1 VSDPLLTALQILAGA
16 CLMPAC
22 VYLWMWYRNDR
33 NPEYGWTALLGV
45 GCAGYVTCSVLE
57 YQASGLP
64 EYLSVYRPQ
73 PLFTSLVL
81 VSMLELAHA
90 LHPHPR
96 LRHAVATHGFA
107 LLWTLVGVIRL
118 FDQEWIGRI
127 KGIYTSP
134 LQWGLGHIQLLD
146 LEANSIG
153 KLLIVCYLAGIAVAA
168 WSIWSAR
175 RTGADSFQAR
185 FLSYSLV
192 VLFICFLHDF
202 LAVTLRFP
210 WPYLAEPGFFLI
222 SILLGSSLLRDVLRS
237 QAVRAELKARQE
249 TFQILFHQNPHA
261 CLITRASNGEILLA
275 NRRFLDILGAPSS
288 ELVVGKTTLDIGMW
302 GSDGV
307 RRMERLKDPGPLGLA
322 NLRTY
327 MRRMDGTPFHVSHS
341 IQSIEYEGI
350 PAFLGL
356 LEDVDLQT
364 RAEEALRESETR
376 YRELASNLERR
387 VEERTSEIEAFNYMV
402 SHDLRAPLRGI
413 DGFARALAED
423 HSAQLDDPG
432 REVLRRIRQA
442 ARRMSDLIDAL
453 LFFSRSAKVP
463 LSPRETDIASIAHEI
478 LSRFQ
483 DLEKDRRVTWTLG
496 ENLKVWG
503 DPGLLR
509 SVMENL
515 LGNAWKYT
523 SRTQAGRIDVER
535 ETIDGQE
542 WIAVRDNGIGFDMRH
557 AGQLFGTFQRLDQN
571 DFPGTGIGL
580 ATVKRIVSRHGGD
593 VAAEG
598 ESGKGAVFRF
608 HLGEKLPR

>member
-1 VSDPLLTALQILAGA
+1 
-16 CLMPAC
+16 MPAC

-57 YQASGLP
+57 YQASSLP
-64 EYLSVYRPQ
+64 EYLSVFRPQ

-81 VSMLELAHA
+81 VSMLELAYA
-90 LHPHPR
+90 LHPLPR
-96 LRHAVATHGFA
+96 LRLAVATHGFA
-107 LLWTLVGVIRL
+107 LLWTFVGVIRL

-134 LQWGLGHIQLLD
+134 MQWGLGHIQLLD

-153 KLLIVCYLAGIAVAA
+153 KLLIVCYLGGIAVAS

-175 RTGADSFQAR
+175 KAGADNFQAR
-185 FLSYSLV
+185 FLSYSV
-192 VLFICFLHDF
+192 FVLFVCFLHDF
-202 LAVTLRFP
+202 LAVTLHFP

-237 QAVRAELKARQE
+237 QTIRAELKARRE

-261 CLITRASNGEILLA
+261 CLITRASDGEILLA
-275 NRRFLDILGAPSS
+275 NKRFLDILGAPSS
-288 ELVVGKTTLDIGMW
+288 ETVVGTTTVDLGMW

-307 RRMERLKDPGPLGLA
+307 RRLERLENPGPHGLA
-322 NLRTY
+322 NLRTH
-327 MRRMDGTPFHVSHS
+327 MRRMDGTMFHVSHS
-341 IQSIEYEGI
+341 VQRIEYEGI
-350 PAFLGL
+350 PAFLAL
-356 LEDVDLQT
+356 LEDVDVQT
-364 RAEEALRESETR
+364 RAEEALRESEAR
-376 YRELASNLERR
+376 YRELASDLERR

-413 DGFARALAED
+413 DGFARVLAED
-423 HSAQLDDPG
+423 HSAQLDGQG
-432 REVLRRIRQA
+432 REVLGRIRHA

-463 LSPRETDIASIAHEI
+463 LSPRRTDIASMAREI
-478 LSRFQ
+478 LSRFGELDRDRQVLWTVQ
-483 DLEKDRRVTWTLG
+483 DDLHA
-496 ENLKVWG
+496 WG
-503 DPGLLR
+503 DPELLR

-523 SRTQAGRIDVER
+523 SRTRTGRIDVER

-580 ATVKRIVSRHGGD
+580 ATVKRIVARHGGE

-598 ESGKGAVFRF
+598 ESGRGAVFRF
-608 HLGEKLPR
+608 HLGKRPPK

>member
-1 VSDPLLTALQILAGA
+1 
-16 CLMPAC
+16 MPAC
-22 VYLWMWYRNDR
+22 VYLWMWYGNDR

-57 YQASGLP
+57 YQSASLP

-81 VSMLELAHA
+81 VSMLELAYA
-90 LHPHPR
+90 LHPLPR
-96 LRHAVATHGFA
+96 LRHAVAAHGLA
-107 LLWTLVGVIRL
+107 LLWTLVGVVRR

-127 KGIYTSP
+127 RGIYTSP
-134 LQWGLGHIQLLD
+134 LQWGLGHIHLLD
-146 LEANSIG
+146 LEVNSIG
-153 KLLIVCYLAGIAVAA
+153 RILIVAYLAGMSVTA
-168 WSIWSAR
+168 WCIWSAR
-175 RTGADSFQAR
+175 KTGADSFQVR
-185 FLSYSLV
+185 FLSYSV
-192 VLFICFLHDF
+192 AVLFVCFLHDF
-202 LAVTLRFP
+202 LAVTLHFP

-261 CLITRASNGEILLA
+261 CLITRVSNGEILLA
-275 NRRFLDILGAPSS
+275 NKRFADILGAPSA
-288 ELVVGKTTLDIGMW
+288 EAVVGKTTLDLGMW
-302 GSDGV
+302 GSDGI
-307 RRMERLKDPGPLGLA
+307 RRLEQLKDPGPLGLA
-322 NLRTY
+322 NLRTH

-341 IQSIEYEGI
+341 VQPIVYEGI
-350 PAFLGL
+350 PALLGL
-356 LEDVDLQT
+356 LEDVDVQT

-376 YRELASNLERR
+376 YRELASDLEHR

-413 DGFARALAED
+413 DGFARVLAED
-423 HSAQLDDPG
+423 HSDLLDDAG

-463 LSPRETDIASIAHEI
+463 LSPQRTDIAAIASEI

-483 DLEKDRRVTWTLG
+483 ELEKGRLVTWTIAEDLH
-496 ENLKVWG
+496 VWG

-523 SRTQAGRIDVER
+523 SRTEPGRIQVER
-535 ETIDGQE
+535 ETLDGQE

-557 AGQLFGTFQRLDQN
+557 AGQLFGTFQRLDEN

-580 ATVKRIVSRHGGD
+580 ATVKRIVARHGGA

-608 HLGEKLPR
+608 HLGERRPR